1 MTTPVPRT
9 MPDGELLRRIAGL
22 LVVGL
27 LMAGS
32 FSVLWA
38 FLPAM
43 IWAGTIVIST
53 WPILLW
59 LERRFG
65 GRRGPAVAVL
75 TGTILVTVLLP
86 IIAAI
91 LAIVNYGD
99 DLTHI
104 VKALAET
111 GLPEPPA
118 WVANLPLVGGRW
130 SSAWAQL
137 AAVPPEQLPE
147 HLAPYGRQATQWLKA
162 TIGNILGVVVQLL
175 LTAIICAIFYGSGEQ
190 VAGRFLAFARRLAG
204 AQGEA
209 MSVLAA
215 RSVRGVATGVVVT
228 AVVQAVIS
236 GVALA
241 IAGIPGAGLLT
252 AVVFMCC
259 LAQLG
264 PILVLLAATGWLF
277 WKGQTTAAIVFLVAS
292 LAIGA
297 LDNFLRPVLIKKGA
311 DLPLLL
317 VFAGVIGGI
326 LAFGILGI
334 FIGPVLLAVT
344 KSLFD
349 VWLEQ
354 PAATAAAG

>member
-1 MTTPVPRT
+1 
-9 MPDGELLRRIAGL
+9 MPDGEMIRRITGL
-22 LVVGL
+22 LVVAL
-27 LMAGS
+27 LVAGS
-32 FSVLWA
+32 FRVLWA

-43 IWAGTIVIST
+43 IWAATIVIST
-53 WPILLW
+53 WPVLRWVEGRLA
-59 LERRFG
+59 

-75 TGTILVTVLLP
+75 TTIILLTVLLP

-91 LAIVNYGD
+91 LALVDHGD
-99 DLTHI
+99 DLTRI
-104 VKALAET
+104 ARAIAEA
-111 GLPEPPA
+111 GIPAPPA
-118 WVANLPLVGGRW
+118 WLAGIPIVGRRW
-130 SSAWAQL
+130 NAAWAQL

-147 HLAPYGRQATQWLKA
+147 HLAPYARQAAEWLK
-162 TIGNILGVVVQLL
+162 TMIGGIFGVVVQLL
-175 LTAIICAIFYGSGEQ
+175 LTAIICAILYGSGEK
-190 VAGRFLAFARRLAG
+190 VAARFLAFARRLAG
-204 AQGEA
+204 PQGEA

-228 AVVQAVIS
+228 AIVQAVIS
-236 GVALA
+236 GIALA
-241 IAGIPGAGLLT
+241 VAGIPGAGLLT
-252 AVVFMCC
+252 AIVFMCC

-292 LAIGA
+292 LAIGT
-297 LDNFLRPVLIKKGA
+297 LDNFLRPVLIRKGA

-334 FIGPVLLAVT
+334 FIGPVLLAAT

-349 VWLEQ
+349 VWLE
-354 PAATAAAG
+354 PAAAPSTAG